1 MSCVCSILNE
11 TYNGTCL
18 QGTLDQMAP
27 EVLGCPDRAD
37 PQLHKGRDDLAYG
50 TSADVWAVGAL
61 AHELLMGASPFA
73 RLTQQQMIEVEISLS
88 PHQPALHA
96 ESIES

>member
-1 MSCVCSILNE
+1 MW
-11 TYNGTCL
+11 L

-37 PQLHKGRDDLAYG
+37 PQLHKDRDDLAYG

-73 RLTQQQMIEVEISLS
+73 RLTQQQMIEVEHSLNLTQTNVKS
-88 PHQPALHA
+88 QCRRG
-96 ESIES
+96 